1 MGYSMAPKGEGRTL
15 FVGALTALLGLFN
28 IFQGLVLIIE
38 DERYVASAEAD
49 FVLVGDFTTWG
60 WIILL
65 LGIFQL
71 FVSGAL
77 FNGQPWGRV
86 VGIIGT
92 GLVALAQFPLL
103 ASGTPFWGLII
114 VGLCVWLIAGLAEY
128 EPEG

>member
-38 DERYVASAEAD
+38 DERYVASADAD

-103 ASGTPFWGLII
+103 AGSFPIWSLLI
-114 VGLCVWLIAGLAEY
+114 VGICVWLIAGLAEY